1 MISAA
6 TENSMKYLFSVFS
19 FMLCAIY
26 GMGQPSSLQTIVQKG
41 HDQAVLS
48 VAISPDSNYAA
59 TGSRDK
65 TIKLWE
71 LSTGREVRTFFG
83 HEGSV
88 NCIDF
93 SRDGNYMISSSGDKT
108 ARIWD
113 VLTGKEIFSTTPA
126 AKLLTAAAFSPDM
139 KYFVIAGYPDM
150 ATIWDMSTKQIVRQI
165 PVNADQ
171 GLGYGINVE
180 FSPDGKW
187 LAFGEDNRTVT
198 VYSTSDWE
206 SKFIF
211 KQEEGWCG
219 GCATWVAFTHDSRSL
234 VMASNKGPVRH
245 YSLVSGDLIREYT
258 HEENDV
264 VNASV
269 TSSNKEI
276 VVVTKKQIVTWE
288 LGSGNEISRITVP
301 AETEINEG
309 ALTPDGKQILL
320 ACDNN
325 TAMMWDRGLHKTTVV
340 LTGILNQRDKGGV
353 AYDPNSYW
361 ESHIAK
367 YLRLKNNLLLS
378 MDGKSLLKGKFGT
391 SMRQWDIATGRTFME
406 YVSHDKAA
414 VCYEFSG
421 DGKLL
426 LSGGADGKVILWD
439 VATGDTIKIIQAHRE
454 PVFDVHFSK
463 DERRVICSS
472 WDATAKIFDLT
483 TGERLHYFDFENA
496 SAYNIQF
503 SNNNLYV
510 FAAHLD
516 KTLKMW
522 EADTKRV
529 VREFVGHTD
538 VISSI
543 CMSKDPGKM
552 VSGSWDGSIR
562 LWSTATGL
570 AEMKYD
576 GHSGG
581 VYAVAFSSDEKHLFS
596 GGADRL
602 IKIWDVPTG
611 KLIRTLEGHQAEVTS
626 IVFSKDEKMLISHS
640 TDGVTKFWDLNTG
653 REFFEHIHLG
663 DRDWMVKTADGYFSG
678 TEGARQSI
686 HFVNGMKTWSADQFF
701 DEFYRPE
708 LLPQIFKTRGATET
722 RESIQGSLKS
732 SPPPLVRVAT
742 IAGADPAKIELFVK
756 ITDQGGG
763 AGDLKIFHNGKNVP
777 LPKEA
782 LKYPEGRGQS
792 AVYKQHVEVVGGR
805 NIFTVSASSRDN
817 IESDPESAEYFSE
830 HVSKS
835 SACYIMAV
843 GINEYKN
850 PGMNLNYARP
860 DAQSFTSMIGENAD
874 RLFKTTELHTFYDRD
889 ASREKI
895 LAMLDELASKIHPE
909 DVFIFYYAGHGSMVD
924 ARFFFIPS
932 ESLRLYDQKALEK
945 EAIEASV
952 LQDKFRNI
960 KALKQLII
968 MDACQSGGSV
978 ELLATRGGGEEKAIA
993 QLSRSAGIHVLA
1005 SAGSEQL
1012 ATEFSE
1018 LGHGLFTYVLIRALN
1033 GEADGAPKDGKVTI
1047 YEIKSFIDDQM
1058 PDLTRKLKGKPQ
1070 YPYTFSRGQ
1079 DFPVVIG
1086 K

>member
-1 MISAA
+1 
-6 TENSMKYLFSVFS
+6 MKNILILPFLALYAFSGIAQVN
-19 FMLCAIY
+19 
-26 GMGQPSSLQTIVQKG
+26 SLQTIVQKG
-41 HDQAVLS
+41 HDQAVLA
-48 VAISPDSNYAA
+48 VTISPDSNYAA

-71 LSTGREVRTFFG
+71 LSSGREVRTFFG

-93 SRDGNYMISSSGDKT
+93 SRDGKYMITSSGDKT
-108 ARIWD
+108 VRLWD
-113 VLTGKEIFSTTPA
+113 VLAGKEIFSAKPA
-126 AKLLTAAAFSPDM
+126 TKLLTAAAFSPDM
-139 KYFVIAGYPDM
+139 KYFVSAGYGDAASVWDM
-150 ATIWDMSTKQIVRQI
+150 ATKKIIRQI

-171 GLGYGINVE
+171 GSGYGINTA

-187 LAFGEDNRTVT
+187 LAFGEDNRTAT

-206 SKFIF
+206 RKFTF
-211 KQEEGWCG
+211 KQDEGWCG
-219 GCATWVAFTHDSRSL
+219 GCATWVDFSRDSRSL
-234 VMASNKGPVRH
+234 VMASNKGPVRL
-245 YSLVSGDLIREYT
+245 YSLSSGALIREYT
-258 HEENDV
+258 SEEKDIVSVAIKNDR
-264 VNASV
+264 
-269 TSSNKEI
+269 EI
-276 VVVTKKQIVTWE
+276 VLISKTQLIRWE
-288 LGSGNEISRITVP
+288 IDSGKELERITIP
-301 AETEINEG
+301 TQAEINEG
-309 ALTPDGKQILL
+309 VLTSSGNQVLL

-325 TAMMWDRGLHKTTVV
+325 TVLVWDINAHKINLV

-353 AYDPNSYW
+353 NYDPNSYW

-367 YLRLKNNLLLS
+367 YLRLKNNLLMS
-378 MDGKSLLKGKFGT
+378 QDGKSLLKGKFGKAI
-391 SMRQWDIATGRTFME
+391 RQWDIATGRTLTE
-406 YVSHDKAA
+406 YTAHDKAA
-414 VCYEFSG
+414 VCYEFSR

-439 VATGDTIKIIQAHRE
+439 VATSDTIQVINAHRE
-454 PVFDVHFSK
+454 PIFDVHFSK
-463 DERRVICSS
+463 DESKVICSS
-472 WDATAKIFDLT
+472 WDATAKIFDLA
-483 TGERLHYFDFENA
+483 TGERLHYFDFTNA
-496 SAYNIQF
+496 SAYNVQF
-503 SNNNLYV
+503 SGNDLYV

-522 EADTKRV
+522 EIDTKRV

-543 CMSKDPGKM
+543 CRSSDSEKI

-562 LWSTATGL
+562 LWRVATGL
-570 AEMKYD
+570 AEMKYE
-576 GHSGG
+576 GHRGG
-581 VYAVAFSSDEKHLFS
+581 VYTVMFSSDEKILFS

-602 IKIWDVPTG
+602 VKAWDVATG

-626 IVFSKDEKMLISHS
+626 VILSKDEKILISHS

-653 REFFEHIHLG
+653 KEFFEHIHLSE
-663 DRDWMVKTADGYFSG
+663 RDWMVKTADGYFSG

-686 HFVNGMKTWSADQFF
+686 HFVSGMKTWGADQFF
-701 DEFYRPE
+701 DKFYRPD
-708 LLPQIFKTRGATET
+708 LLPQIFKTRGSTDT
-722 RESIQGSLKS
+722 RQSIQGSLKS
-732 SPPPLVRVAT
+732 SPPPLLRVAT
-742 IAGADPAKIELFVK
+742 VSGSDPTKIELHVR

-763 AGDLKIFHNGKNVP
+763 ARDLKIFHNGKNVP
-777 LPKEA
+777 VSKQL
-782 LKYPEGRGQS
+782 LKYPATKGES
-792 AVYKQHVEVVGGR
+792 AVYKQQVEVIGGR
-805 NIFTVSASSRDN
+805 NIFTVTASSDDD
-817 IESDPESAEYFSE
+817 IESGPQSVEYFSE
-830 HVSKS
+830 HVSKA
-835 SACYIMAV
+835 SACYILTV

-860 DAQSFTSMIGENAD
+860 DAQSFADLISGNAD
-874 RLFKTTELHTFYDRD
+874 RLFKTAELFTFYDRD
-889 ASREKI
+889 ASRGKI
-895 LAMLDELASKIHPE
+895 LATLDELATKIHPE

-924 ARFFFIPS
+924 GRFFFIPS
-932 ESLRLYDQKALEK
+932 ESLRLYDQKSLEK

-952 LQDKFRNI
+952 LQEKFRNI

-978 ELLATRGGGEEKAIA
+978 ELLATRGAGEEKAIA

-1012 ATEFSE
+1012 AAEFSE